1 MDNNY
6 GGRLL
11 NSHDDKIQNPSK
23 EKGQTLHAIRDQETE
38 ELLEGT
44 GSKAKRWGV
53 GVRVGT
59 GVMRN

>member
-1 MDNNY
+1 M
-6 GGRLL
+6 L

-23 EKGQTLHAIRDQETE
+23 AKGQTLHAIRDQETE